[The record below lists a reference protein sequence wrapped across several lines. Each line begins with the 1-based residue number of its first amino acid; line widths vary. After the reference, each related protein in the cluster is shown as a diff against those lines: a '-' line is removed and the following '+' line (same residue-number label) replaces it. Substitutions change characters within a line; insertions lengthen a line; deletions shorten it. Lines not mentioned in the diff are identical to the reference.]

1 MHPMQI
7 RIEKGNGSRM
17 IKNLG
22 NSRVWLST
30 FLGLLLLWP
39 SWLALGASSVL
50 LGWSEVGMHETD
62 GSDVSIYCLAPPYS
76 TIHAQLISNGVLLKH
91 GTNVSVSYE
100 AMADPTGS
108 INSSSRDKGNFY
120 QFAAQLYGR
129 PLAVNQG
136 LVGFDMPG
144 HVNQPQPMVFDPSR
158 NCFTAEGIPITPY
171 DDQLQKNPFPM
182 MRLVARDQAGQILA
196 STDIVV
202 PVSDE
207 MDCRGCHAS
216 GSRPDARPM
225 EGWSWNCDPE
235 ADYKLNILRYH
246 DGGRA
251 GTPSYTNVLSQVGYN
266 LAGLYA
272 TVTKNRQPILCVRC
286 HASNSLPGTGAP
298 GMRPLTRLIHTKHA
312 QVLSAKTALTLDQ
325 MNTSAACLQCHAGR
339 QARYLRGV
347 HRKTVLADG
356 SLALQCQSCHG
367 NMAALGQKARQ
378 GWLDE
383 PNCQSCHTGTATR
396 NNGQIRYT
404 NVFDVSGLMRVPL
417 NQTYATQP
425 NTPTNG
431 VSLYHSSIG
440 GHGGL
445 MCQACH
451 GAAHAELTSAEPNEN
466 VQSQQLQAHAGVLLD
481 CSSCHPV
488 VPATVNGGPHGMH
501 PVGQSWARG
510 HGERS
515 GSRSGQCQ
523 VCHGDTSRGTVL
535 SQMGGDRTMSG
546 RGNTFYWQGFQV
558 GCYNCHNGPGGG
570 DGGGGGILPPSITS
584 ASGST
589 VAGAPVTVSLQG
601 SDPNGLALV
610 YRAVSPPG
618 HGSVSMDGNRATYFP
633 ATGFVGSDSFTF
645 AAGDGYIDSNLG
657 VVTVTVTPGNCV
669 LTASAAVP
677 AAALPGTSVP
687 FHATASL
694 SQCVSTISF
703 DWDFGDGSP
712 HGSLPSMCHT
722 YPATNAT
729 NYAWTLTVSAGGTDQ
744 TINGIVTLS
753 PTLGPH
759 VPLSI
764 SGTPDSMALSW
775 PVDAVGV
782 SLETSY
788 DPTQPD
794 SWQPVPDQP
803 VLTGS
808 TMTLQ
813 LFVVPGEQFFR
824 LRRVP

>member
-1 MHPMQI
+1 MHPMQN
-7 RIEKGNGSRM
+7 RIEKGNGSGM

-100 AMADPTGS
+100 AMADPSGS
-108 INSSSRDKGNFY
+108 INSSSRNKGNFY

-216 GSRPDARPM
+216 GSHPDARPM
-225 EGWSWNCDPE
+225 EGWSWNCDPA

-246 DGGRA
+246 DGVRA
-251 GTPSYTNVLSQVGYN
+251 GTSTYTNVLRQVGYN
-266 LAGLYA
+266 PAGLFA
-272 TVTKNRQPILCVRC
+272 TVTKDHQPILCVRC
-286 HASNSLPGTGAP
+286 HASNAQPGSGAA

-312 QVLSAKTALTLDQ
+312 QVLSANSPQTLEQ
-325 MNTSAACLQCHAGR
+325 MNNSAACLQCHAGPE
-339 QARYLRGV
+339 ARYVRGV
-347 HRKTVLADG
+347 HRKTTNSDG
-356 SLALQCQSCHG
+356 SRALQCQTCHG
-367 NMAALGQKARQ
+367 NMATVGAKPRQ

-383 PNCQSCHTGTATR
+383 PSCQSCHTGTANS

-404 NVFDVSGLMRVPL
+404 TAFETNGLWRVAL
-417 NQTYATQP
+417 NKTYATQP
-425 NTPTNG
+425 NTATNG
-431 VSLYHSSIG
+431 LPPYHLSGG

-445 MCQACH
+445 MCAACH
-451 GAAHAELTSAEPNEN
+451 GAAHAELASTEANEN
-466 VQSQQLQAHAGVLLD
+466 AQNQQLQGASGTLFD
-481 CSSCHPV
+481 CSACHPT
-488 VPATVNGGPHGMH
+488 VPVTVTGGPHEMH
-501 PVGQSWARG
+501 PTGELWAAE
-510 HGERS
+510 HG
-515 GSRSGQCQ
+515 GADWQKADQCEA
-523 VCHGDTSRGTVL
+523 CHGNDLTGTVL
-535 SQMGGDRTMSG
+535 SRMGSEMNLGSG
-546 RGNTFYWQGFQV
+546 WAIGFWQGSQI
-558 GCYNCHNGPGGG
+558 GCYTCHSLGN
-570 DGGGGGILPPSITS
+570 IFPPTS
-584 ASGST
+584 TNAVAT
-589 VAGAPVTVSLQG
+589 TTAGAPVTVTLQAA
-601 SDPNGLALV
+601 DPNSLALA
-610 YRAVSPPG
+610 YRAVSAPAN
-618 HGSVSMDGNRATYFP
+618 GSVSVDGNRATYFP
-633 ATGFVGSDSFTF
+633 ATGFVGSDTFTF
-645 AAGDGYIDSNLG
+645 AAWDGYMDSNPG
-657 VVTVTVTPGNCV
+657 AVAVNVTPGNCV
-669 LTASAAVP
+669 LTVSALVP
-677 AAALPGTSVP
+677 SAALPGANVP
-687 FHATASL
+687 FHATGSL
-694 SQCVSTISF
+694 SQCTSTINY
-703 DWDFGDGSP
+703 DWNFGDGSP
-712 HGSLPSMCHT
+712 HAVSPNACHS
-722 YPATNAT
+722 YPATSTAE
-729 NYAWTLTVSAGGTDQ
+729 YSWTLTVDGGGTKQ
-744 TINGIVTLS
+744 TVTGVLAVS
-753 PTLGPH
+753 PTLGAP

-764 SGTPDSMALSW
+764 SGTPDNMVLSW
-775 PVDAVGV
+775 PVDSIGT

-788 DPTQPD
+788 DPTQPY

-803 VLTGS
+803 VRNGS
-808 TMTLQ
+808 VMSLQ